1 MVLFRT
7 PRLNSHF
14 FNKWLL
20 FLFFVV
26 IMPLNLEA
34 HPMPNSIV
42 QIKIEQK
49 KIVLQLKLPVSELEL
64 AYGKSMNNDVATFV
78 RENNNQL
85 KQYIGT
91 HIKLI
96 DQTNHIWD
104 KKVTSVSYDSAN
116 SEINGTYSETLATVE
131 FESNTEINRNE
142 KLLLLYDV
150 IIHQVVTHSAL
161 VSITQDWE
169 NGIVNNKDKQIG
181 VISLD
186 TKNNVVRPF
195 EINLEKG
202 SIWKGFSNMFWL
214 GVQHITEG
222 TDHLLFLLVLL
233 LPASLIVV
241 NKKWINANNRK
252 YTFMRLLKIVTAFTI
267 GHSFTLILGALEI
280 LQLPSKPVEVLIA
293 LSIFITAIHCI
304 KPMFYG
310 KEIYIATGFGLVH
323 GLAFATVLSNLHL
336 QMKQMALSILGFNLG
351 IEATQLCVVLV
362 ILPVLL
368 VLSTKAYYD
377 HLKNTG
383 SIIAIILSIKWII
396 ERLA

>member
-368 VLSTKAYYD
+368 VLSTKAYYA